1 MRKIFLAFL
10 FCLSLSFA
18 SDFQND
24 LTSGKIPMVE
34 SFSSNVEGTREVI
47 LPYDEV
53 VKLYESGEYEKAGD
67 MFLALM
73 LQGDYRGAAYIAEI
87 YEKGLAGVQDCEKA
101 KVMLLYAVSKNY
113 CVGYERMLD
122 WIKNNV
128 CIKFNNED
136 VRKSRILEF
145 EGKLEKCVK

>member
-1 MRKIFLAFL
+1 MRKIFLTFS
-10 FCLSLSFA
+10 FCLGLSFA

-24 LTSGKIPMVE
+24 LASGKIPMVE
-34 SFSSNVEGTREVI
+34 SLGGDIKGMREPV

-53 VKLYESGEYEKAGD
+53 VKLYKNGEYEKAGD

-113 CVGYERMLD
+113 CIGYEKILN
-122 WIKNNV
+122 WIKNDI
-128 CIKFNNED
+128 CIKFDNED
-136 VRKSRILEF
+136 VRKLRILEF
-145 EGKLEKCVK
+145 EGKVEKCVK

>member
-53 VKLYESGEYEKAGD
+53 VKLYESGEYEKTGD

>member
-1 MRKIFLAFL
+1 
-10 FCLSLSFA
+10 
-18 SDFQND
+18 
-24 LTSGKIPMVE
+24 
-34 SFSSNVEGTREVI
+34 
-47 LPYDEV
+47 
-53 VKLYESGEYEKAGD
+53 
-67 MFLALM
+67 
-73 LQGDYRGAAYIAEI
+73 
-87 YEKGLAGVQDCEKA
+87 
-101 KVMLLYAVSKNY
+101 MLLYAVSKNY